1 MTVKSLLTILLG
13 GVLVNN
19 YVFQR
24 FLGVTP
30 FLGNSK
36 KECRAFGVG
45 AAVAV
50 VMLLTA
56 LIAWPVQTF
65 ILDKLSAGYLQTL
78 VFVIIVLVVVYL
90 AELFVNK
97 VMKKSLGVYFPLIAL
112 NSAVL
117 GIAVNNAADGYN
129 FIEAL
134 VASLGAGLG
143 FLLAMVVFSGVRRR
157 INEQFV
163 PAAFRGLPITLLAA
177 GIISLALYA
186 F

>member
-19 YVFQR
+19 YVFQK

-30 FLGNSK
+30 FLGHSD
-36 KECRAFGVG
+36 KECKAFGTG

-65 ILDKLSAGYLQTL
+65 VLDKLNAGFLQTL
-78 VFVIIVLVVVYL
+78 VFAILVLAVVYL

-97 VMKKSLGVYFPLIAL
+97 VMKKSLGVYFPVIAL

-117 GIAVNNAADGYN
+117 GLAVNNAVDGLN
-129 FIEAL
+129 FVESL
-134 VASLGAGLG
+134 VAALGAGLG
-143 FLLAMVVFSGVRRR
+143 FLLAMVVFSGVRSRVHD
-157 INEQFV
+157 QFV